1 LANLSIS
8 DYFALKGPVPV
19 AGPKGT
25 GTRDQVYLFL
35 GVLLGACAKIIY
47 DHFASSADISWGQ
60 FLLVAIVSV
69 VIFPQ
74 LYYSG
79 GLDRRKL
86 SFAHWTL
93 AFQHGFFWSVAFA
106 ALSKK
111 ISG

>member
-1 LANLSIS
+1 MAKSPIF

-19 AGPKGT
+19 AGRVGT
-25 GTRDQVYLFL
+25 DTQSQVYLFL
-35 GVLLGACAKIIY
+35 GVLLGAFAKIVY
-47 DHFASSADISWGQ
+47 DHLSSSTAVTPGQ
-60 FLLVAIVSV
+60 FLLVAVVSV

-79 GLDRRKL
+79 GLDRRRL

-106 ALSKK
+106 ALVKK
-111 ISG
+111 